1 MTSRFEG
8 FALALLEAKA
18 FGLSIVSFDIKNGPN
33 EIVQNGVDGYI
44 VSPFDVNMLTDKLK
58 MLMKNDI
65 MREQFTKHSQS
76 NMDQFSKKKIVGNW
90 IQLLE
95 EIIE

>member
-1 MTSRFEG
+1 MRLFRMVWM
-8 FALALLEAKA
+8 A
-18 FGLSIVSFDIKNGPN
+18 I
-33 EIVQNGVDGYI
+33 QYH
-44 VSPFDVNMLTDKLK
+44 PFDVNMLTDKLK

>member
-8 FALALLEAKA
+8 FALVLLEAKA
-18 FGLSIVSFDIKNGPN
+18 FGLPIVSFDIKNGPN

-76 NMDQFSKKKIVGNW
+76 NMD
-90 IQLLE
+90 
-95 EIIE
+95 